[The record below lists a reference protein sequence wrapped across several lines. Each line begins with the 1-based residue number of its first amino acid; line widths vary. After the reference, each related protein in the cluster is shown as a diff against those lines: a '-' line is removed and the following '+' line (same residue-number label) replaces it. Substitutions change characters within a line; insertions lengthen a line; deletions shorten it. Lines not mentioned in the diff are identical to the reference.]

1 MARHTPYVTAV
12 MSRNLAHQSEAK
24 AYSAIA
30 TLTHTSRAVEG
41 RKNTLALLL
50 WHARSTV
57 SNAQAGAGRMEG
69 DHGCLDG

>member
-24 AYSAIA
+24 AHSAIA
-30 TLTHTSRAVEG
+30 TLTHTSRTVEG
-41 RKNTLALLL
+41 RKDTLAFLL

-57 SNAQAGAGRMEG
+57 GNAQAGAARVER
-69 DHGCLDG
+69 DDGCLDW